1 MQLILA
7 ANISIIYHYIVQVSD
22 SGRVH
27 LIKYVS
33 GTAAMF
39 AAGMLWV
46 KNVVRLNNKITGLIC
61 FSCLCSEQLYSL
73 VTGLVI
79 EEHPRW
85 FLYIMSANTAAV
97 ILCLLVMHFIASKKT
112 GGEEQT
118 RK

>member
-1 MQLILA
+1 M
-7 ANISIIYHYIVQVSD
+7 
-22 SGRVH
+22 
-27 LIKYVS
+27 IKYFS
-33 GTAAMF
+33 GTAAIF

-61 FSCLCSEQLYSL
+61 FSCLCAEQLYSL

-85 FLYIMSANTAAV
+85 FLYIMSANIAAV

-112 GGEEQT
+112 RGEEQT
-118 RK
+118 TKCDQ

>member
-1 MQLILA
+1 
-7 ANISIIYHYIVQVSD
+7 
-22 SGRVH
+22 
-27 LIKYVS
+27 
-33 GTAAMF
+33 MF

-97 ILCLLVMHFIASKKT
+97 ILCLLLMHFIASKTSWPYFEVKLSCVRLMFANSK
-112 GGEEQT
+112 EKK
-118 RK
+118 RIV